1 MKLESTAFLADPEL
15 LRALK
20 ERATEVDCSQDRLLF
35 NQGEPAVGLYILLK
49 GVVDLTMRAEDG
61 NLVVSVSAAAGSLLG
76 LPAVIGNEGYS
87 LSAMAKRGAEV
98 GFVNR
103 DDFSRMMLTEPGLS
117 GLILRVLAA
126 EVRTARRAL
135 AER

>member
-1 MKLESTAFLADPEL
+1 MKLEPTAFLADPEL

-20 ERATEVDCSQDRLLF
+20 DRSTEVDCGQDRLLF
-35 NQGEPAVGLYILLK
+35 NQGERAAGLYILLE
-49 GVVDLTMRAEDG
+49 GEADLTMRTEDG
-61 NLVVSVSAAAGSLLG
+61 TLVVSVVAVSGSLLG
-76 LPAVIGNEGYS
+76 LPAVIGNESYS
-87 LSAMAKRGAEV
+87 LSAVAKKGAIV
-98 GFVNR
+98 GFVDREN
-103 DDFSRMMLTEPGLS
+103 FSRVMLTEPALS